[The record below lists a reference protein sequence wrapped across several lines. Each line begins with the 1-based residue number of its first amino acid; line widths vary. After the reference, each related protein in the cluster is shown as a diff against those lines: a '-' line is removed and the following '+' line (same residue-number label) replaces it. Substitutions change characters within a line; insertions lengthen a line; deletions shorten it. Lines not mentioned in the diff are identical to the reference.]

1 LVQQAYIC
9 VTCGTEYPPSDSAPA
24 ACPICEDDRQYVNP
38 DGQQWTTLPALQ
50 SAHTNRFTQ
59 LSADLTAI
67 ITEPAFAI
75 SHRAYLIHTEQGNV
89 LWDCVSYL
97 DDATVEHVRR
107 LGGIQAIAISH
118 PHFYTTMGE
127 WSRAFDDAPIYLHR
141 ANEPWVMNPSSA
153 IHYFDGDTVELVPAV
168 TMARCGGHFPG
179 SSVLYWKDGAQGAG
193 ALFTGDTIRICADER
208 WLTFMYSYP
217 NEIPLDELA
226 IRRIVSMVEPFAFDS
241 IYDAFKARPTTG
253 AKAAVVRSAERF
265 IAHLRG

>member
-1 LVQQAYIC
+1 
-9 VTCGTEYPPSDSAPA
+9 
-24 ACPICEDDRQYVNP
+24 
-38 DGQQWTTLPALQ
+38 
-50 SAHTNRFTQ
+50 
-59 LSADLTAI
+59 
-67 ITEPAFAI
+67 
-75 SHRAYLIHTEQGNV
+75 
-89 LWDCVSYL
+89 
-97 DDATVEHVRR
+97 
-107 LGGIQAIAISH
+107 
-118 PHFYTTMGE
+118 
-127 WSRAFDDAPIYLHR
+127 
-141 ANEPWVMNPSSA
+141 MNPSSA

-179 SSVLYWKDGAQGAG
+179 SSVLYWKDSAQGAG

-253 AKAAVVRSAERF
+253 AKAAVVRSAERY